1 MNRVKRT
8 GHSVSTNVIFLFLR
22 CLSDDTRIRIQIVAS
37 PIILCVQT
45 TCRSS
50 KVAEPIGSSETG
62 QGAVPMCSGTPV
74 LSESGEDIDG
84 MGMASR

>member
-1 MNRVKRT
+1 M
-8 GHSVSTNVIFLFLR
+8 
-22 CLSDDTRIRIQIVAS
+22 AS